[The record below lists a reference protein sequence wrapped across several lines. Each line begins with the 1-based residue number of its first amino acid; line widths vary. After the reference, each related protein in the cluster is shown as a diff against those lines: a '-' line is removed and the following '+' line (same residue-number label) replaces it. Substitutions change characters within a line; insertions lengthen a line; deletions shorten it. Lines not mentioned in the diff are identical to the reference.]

1 MKVQTEKG
9 NPPAGERKA
18 KGTVKSA
25 GCLSGIEPE
34 LPARGRTDMRITKEQ
49 VLKVLEE
56 KKKTSEPNVPT
67 LLSHRMNVSD
77 DARFIRQLRDE
88 ILAMPDV
95 RAELVEEIRARIER
109 GEYQVS
115 AEDIVEAMIRR
126 MIADQAD

>member
-1 MKVQTEKG
+1 
-9 NPPAGERKA
+9 
-18 KGTVKSA
+18 
-25 GCLSGIEPE
+25 
-34 LPARGRTDMRITKEQ
+34 MRITKEQ

>member
-1 MKVQTEKG
+1 
-9 NPPAGERKA
+9 
-18 KGTVKSA
+18 
-25 GCLSGIEPE
+25 
-34 LPARGRTDMRITKEQ
+34 MRITKEQ

-56 KKKTSEPNVPT
+56 KKRTSEPNVPT
-67 LLSHRMNVSD
+67 LLSHQMNVSE

-109 GEYQVS
+109 GEYKVS